1 MNKQHTCSMQEKKKK
16 TNQQTNKQDERRI
29 ETKLRNAGSSRFFL
43 MRLAFGPLCACVCA
57 RMFERGDTCSGLTFT
72 NNTTTPPPAYERNRT
87 NKRKTH
93 REREREREREGERER
108 ERESTAYFCCAK
120 IRILSVDSSLL
131 SSVISLRNNLMPCT
145 QKTRHSAHQHKSGD
159 LRQNMQGGENT
170 YTHTHTHNTT
180 HHKETPRKSTS
191 YVCNQINSHGRRRPP
206 CWNVTQAL

>member
-93 REREREREREGERER
+93 REREREREREHSILLLRENQDPLCR
-108 ERESTAYFCCAK
+108 QLASFFCYQPAQQLDAMHTK
-120 IRILSVDSSLL
+120 DTPQRTSA
-131 SSVISLRNNLMPCT
+131 
-145 QKTRHSAHQHKSGD
+145 QKRR
-159 LRQNMQGGENT
+159 L
-170 YTHTHTHNTT
+170 
-180 HHKETPRKSTS
+180 ETKHAR
-191 YVCNQINSHGRRRPP
+191 
-206 CWNVTQAL
+206 W